1 MEDMEREKRMVTI
14 RLIRRED
21 FQEVLEMMKVFY
33 ASEAVLHKASEEVL
47 RRDIEDCLGDMPF
60 IEGYVFEDEG
70 KIAGY
75 AMVAKAYTTEYGG
88 ICIWVEDLYMK
99 PEYRHRGL
107 GSFFFAFLEKEYEG
121 KAVRFKLEVEEE
133 NNTAIEAYKKNGYQI
148 SPYFEMT
155 KEMS

>member
-1 MEDMEREKRMVTI
+1 MEREKRMVTI

-75 AMVAKAYTTEYGG
+75 AMAAKAYTTEYGG

-107 GSFFFAFLEKEYEG
+107 GSLFF
-121 KAVRFKLEVEEE
+121 VRRFVLSWK
-133 NNTAIEAYKKNGYQI
+133 
-148 SPYFEMT
+148 
-155 KEMS
+155 